1 MRVKLIFL
9 REERVY
15 LWGHNTDDSRVV
27 SNVNE
32 KKWPGVK
39 KTKKTNRQATRLHLR
54 VEWRLKQLLLA
65 LGSENK
71 EGAVGTVEKK
81 PQIADPAGNGRHAGF
96 S

>member
-1 MRVKLIFL
+1 MVYPSVASVTPCEGELIFL

-39 KTKKTNRQATRLHLR
+39 KKTKKQI
-54 VEWRLKQLLLA
+54 V
-65 LGSENK
+65 NK
-71 EGAVGTVEKK
+71 IA
-81 PQIADPAGNGRHAGF
+81 PQG
-96 S
+96 